1 MRPSQRTKGAGWN
14 RLLSSEMR
22 LLQMGLLKMGEGP
35 LVILQYIKLVLGRPN
50 VMPALVAIRLTFLY
64 LSCKK
69 MMFWR

>member
-22 LLQMGLLKMGEGP
+22 LLQMGLLKMGDGS

-50 VMPALVAIRLTFLY
+50 VMPTLVAIHLTFHY